1 MIALG
6 NTEIT
11 KAYLGGTEISK
22 MYLGDELVFGSN
34 SGLPYDAEVE
44 YIQSV
49 VGAYIDTGIVAS
61 DTTGFSFD
69 FQRSVTNDCY
79 YAGMRQ
85 ASGNTRYVIG
95 ASNQFYVGW
104 NKVVYIPATGTNR
117 HNIKLNL
124 YNSRVADIDNSTR
137 SLTTLEFTPTRTI
150 WLFKANDAVNSTT
163 QRVCKGYGAQVTVGN
178 QLVRDFI
185 PVRKRGIG
193 YFYDKV
199 SGTLFGNAGTGNFS
213 YGNDITT

>member
-1 MIALG
+1 MSDMRRMMMMF
-6 NTEIT
+6 TRPVDS
-11 KAYLGGTEISK
+11 GGGG
-22 MYLGDELVFGSN
+22 GDDPTPPTPV
-34 SGLPYDAEVE
+34 LPYDAQVE
-44 YIQSV
+44 YLQSV
-49 VGAYIDTGIVAS
+49 VGAYIDTGITAS
-61 DTTGFSFD
+61 NTTGFSFD

-95 ASNQFYVGW
+95 GSSQFYVGW
-104 NKVVYIPATGTNR
+104 NSVTYLTTTGTTR
-117 HNIKLNL
+117 HTVKLNL
-124 YNSRVADIDNSTR
+124 YNSREASIDDTNIN
-137 SLTTLEFTPTRTI
+137 TLATLGFTPTRTI

-185 PVRKRGIG
+185 PVRKDGVG

-199 SGTLFGNAGTGNFS
+199 SGELFGNAGTGTFA
-213 YGNDITT
+213 YGDDVPT